1 MEVINRNAHTD
12 IWDSV
17 QQNRA
22 CEVIILI
29 ILSLSPCYTKQ
40 HIFATVQPFPL
51 KVRTLVLTSSLYV
64 EIDFS
69 ALIIFHAASTK
80 IANPAG

>member
-1 MEVINRNAHTD
+1 MPPLGIK
-12 IWDSV
+12 IIYFWDSV

-22 CEVIILI
+22 CEVNFITIKI
-29 ILSLSPCYTKQ
+29 ACYTKQ

-64 EIDFS
+64 EIDFD
-69 ALIIFHAASTK
+69 ALIIFHPTSTK
-80 IANPAG
+80 IANPTG